1 MPDKWELAYEQ
12 WLRSDELDEESRKEL
27 LALKDNPE
35 EIRNRFETQLKFG
48 TGGMRGIIGAG
59 TNRINKYMVRKLT
72 QGLADYLNK
81 EYPPES
87 KKQIAIAYD
96 SRYFSREFAEETALV
111 AAGNGIKALIFK
123 QMRPT
128 PHLSFAVRN
137 FGCRAGVVITAS
149 HNTSEYNGYKVYGE
163 DGGQAATEL
172 SKELAEL
179 IEKVDLF
186 RGVRRINRD
195 EAIKRGL
202 WEDIGKDFDSVYL
215 EKLKS
220 LSLNPGDSDL
230 KVVYTPLH
238 GTGAFLVPR
247 LLAELGYHSV
257 FTEEKQAVP
266 DPAFTTVGYPNP
278 EDKEAFKLALK
289 LAKAKDADLILAT
302 DPDADR
308 VGCAVKDARQE
319 YVFLNGNQVGALLI
333 EYLFSQLAEKKLL
346 PKNGVMI
353 KTIVTD
359 NLGKRIASSYGVE
372 TMETLTG
379 FKYIGEKMKEFEAT
393 GSHSFLFGY
402 EESYGYLAG
411 TFVRDKDAIV
421 TSALLAEM
429 TAYYKRKGKLMP
441 EVMEDIYKK
450 YGYILDNLES
460 IQLKDIARAADI
472 MSAFRDKPAESYG
485 GLKVLERR
493 DYNEGRFINLL
504 TGEKGDILLPKSDV
518 LHFTLEGEAWFAIR
532 PSGTEPKIKFYF
544 SAPGATREEAASRL
558 TALQNDVLR

>member
-1 MPDKWELAYEQ
+1 MPEWELVYEQ
-12 WLRSDELDEESRKEL
+12 WLQAEQLDEESKKEL
-27 LALKDNPE
+27 LALKDQPE
-35 EIRNRFETQLKFG
+35 EIRSRFETQLKFG

-59 TNRINKYMVRKLT
+59 TNRINIYMVRKLT
-72 QGLADYLNK
+72 QGLADYLNR
-81 EYPPES
+81 EYPANS

-123 QMRPT
+123 EMRPT
-128 PHLSFAVRN
+128 PHLSFAVRE
-137 FGCRAGVVITAS
+137 FGCQAGVVITAS

-172 SKELAEL
+172 SKEVAGL

-186 RGVRRINRD
+186 RGVRRITRD
-195 EAIKRGL
+195 EAIKKGL
-202 WEDIGKDFDSVYL
+202 WEDIGEDFDSVYL

-220 LSLNPGDSDL
+220 LSLNPGDGDL

-247 LLAELGYHSV
+247 LLAELGYRNV

-278 EDKEAFKLALK
+278 EDKEAFKLALQ
-289 LAKAKDADLILAT
+289 LAKTKDADLILAT

-308 VGCAVKDARQE
+308 VGCAVKNSRSE

-333 EYLFSQLAEKKLL
+333 EYILSQLSEKKRL
-346 PKNGVMI
+346 PSNGTII

-359 NLGKRIASSYGVE
+359 NLGKRIAASYGVE

-379 FKYIGEKMKEFEAT
+379 FKYIGEKMKEFEIT
-393 GSHSFLFGY
+393 GSRQFLFGY

-441 EVMEDIYKK
+441 DVMEDIYKK
-450 YGYILDNLES
+450 YGYILDNLQS
-460 IQLKDIARAADI
+460 IQLKDIAQAAE
-472 MSAFRDKPAESYG
+472 MMRVFREKPSESYG

-493 DYNEGRFINLL
+493 DYKEGKSVILL
-504 TGEKGDILLPKSDV
+504 TGEKEDILLPQSDV

-544 SAPGATREEAASRL
+544 SAPGKSREEAASRL
-558 TALQNDVLR
+558 TAIQNDVLQ